1 MLQILV
7 IFRYK
12 SNLNKNKYDTA
23 IVCGSHGRGGLEI
36 NTVKLAAEL
45 IKRGNSIVVFAKADS
60 FIAQRCQDLS
70 IPLMIL
76 PNYVKYFDFYNAWKL
91 AFRLKMI
98 ACKNIITSFHPDLS
112 LLANTKLINQQLNLI
127 YQQQMHI
134 GRRKKDIFHR
144 IRYSQLD
151 YWVSPLQL
159 LADDVLRLSTVRED
173 QIRIIPL
180 GVDTE
185 KIKPQISREEYRK
198 KFSYEGNDIVFC
210 IIGRIDRQKGQLTIL
225 KAFDKIK
232 QEKSIKLLIVGEKS
246 TGDSEVYYHQ
256 LVQFIDE
263 QNLRDRVTI
272 TDFEKNVGNVMNA
285 VDCFILASSSE
296 AYGMVTVEA
305 FLSKLPLIASANGGT
320 LELTQHGQYGRLF
333 KPHDVDDLAAAMQKF
348 VQDRATFIARAD
360 AAYDYAKSRFTL
372 EHECKGIESLLR

>member
-1 MLQILV
+1 M
-7 IFRYK
+7 
-12 SNLNKNKYDTA
+12 NKNKYDTA
-23 IVCGSHGRGGLEI
+23 IVCGSYGRGGLEF
-36 NTVKLAAEL
+36 NTVKLASEL
-45 IKRGNSIVVFAKADS
+45 IKRGNSIVVFAKADT
-60 FIAQRCQDLS
+60 FIAQRCQDLA
-70 IPLMIL
+70 IPLMNL
-76 PNYVKYFDFYNAWKL
+76 PKYMKYFDFYNAWRL

-144 IRYSQLD
+144 IRYSQVD

-159 LADDVLRLSTVRED
+159 LAGDVLRLSTVRED

-185 KIKPQISREEYRK
+185 KIKPQIPREEYRK
-198 KFSYEGNDIVFC
+198 KSGFADNDIVFC
-210 IIGRIDRQKGQLTIL
+210 IIGRIDSQKGQLTIL
-225 KAFDKIK
+225 RAFDKIK
-232 QEKSIKLLIVGEKS
+232 QEKNIKLLIVGEK
-246 TGDSEVYYHQ
+246 TVGEGEEYYNQ
-256 LVQFIDE
+256 LLQFIDE
-263 QNLRDRVTI
+263 QNLGDRVTI

-305 FLSKLPLIASANGGT
+305 FLSKLPIIASANGGT
-320 LELTQHGQYGRLF
+320 LELTQNGQYGRLF
-333 KPHDVDDLAAAMQKF
+333 KPHDVEDLAAAMQEF
-348 VQDRATFIARAD
+348 VQDRAAFISRAD
-360 AAYDYAKSRFTL
+360 KAYDYAKSSFTL
-372 EHECKGIESLLR
+372 DHECKGIESLFR

>member
-1 MLQILV
+1 MLQILI

-12 SNLNKNKYDTA
+12 YNLNKNKYDTA
-23 IVCGSHGRGGLEI
+23 IVCGSYGRGGLEF
-36 NTVKLAAEL
+36 NTVKLASEL

-60 FIAQRCQDLS
+60 SIAQQCRELA
-70 IPLMIL
+70 IPFMIL
-76 PNYVKYFDFYNAWKL
+76 PNYMKYFDFFNAWRL

-98 ACKNIITSFHPDLS
+98 TCKNIITSFHPDLS

-144 IRYSQLD
+144 IRYSQVD

-198 KFSYEGNDIVFC
+198 KFGFTENDIVFC
-210 IIGRIDRQKGQLTIL
+210 IIGRIDSQKGQLTIL
-225 KAFDKIK
+225 RAFDKIK
-232 QEKSIKLLIVGEKS
+232 HEKSIKLLIVGEK
-246 TGDSEVYYHQ
+246 TVGEGEEYYNQ
-256 LVQFIDE
+256 LLQFIDE
-263 QNLRDRVTI
+263 KNLSDRVTI

-305 FLSKLPLIASANGGT
+305 FLSKLPVIASANGGT
-320 LELTQHGQYGRLF
+320 LELTQKGQYGRLF
-333 KPHDVDDLAAAMQKF
+333 KPHNVEDLAAAMHEF
-348 VQDRATFIARAD
+348 VQDSAAFISRAD
-360 AAYDYAKSRFTL
+360 EAYDYAKSRYTL
-372 EHECKGIESLLR
+372 AHECKGIESLLR